1 MKYLFAFLFLTVS
14 SALFAQQNYWQQQV
28 NFSIDVKLND
38 SNHTLDGFAKI
49 EYINH
54 SPDTLTYIWF
64 HVWPNAYRTDR
75 TAFSDQLLENGRT
88 DFYFSDAKDRGYINR
103 LDFRANNVLAKTE
116 DHPQHIDII
125 KVILPQPLAP
135 GATVVLTT
143 PFHVQLPKNFSRGGH
158 VGKTYQVTQ
167 WYPKPAVY
175 DRNGW
180 HPMPYFDQGEFYSE
194 FGNYEVKVTV
204 PKSYVVLSTGELQN
218 KEELEWLKQRNT
230 IVTTKT
236 AVQKTTAKK
245 PAAKK
250 TAAKKPVTTVT
261 TAVIEETKTL
271 LFKQN
276 NVHDFAWFAD
286 KKYIVQFDTTQLKS
300 GHIVNIFTAFT
311 ESQKTV
317 WQNSIQMMK
326 DALHYRSNL
335 IGEYPYSVVS
345 AVEAQMGFPGGM
357 EYPCITSITPVP
369 TAKDLESV
377 IEHEVGHNWFQGM
390 LGSNEQQH
398 PWFDEG
404 INSYYDQRFDKELSR
419 YRNTSVKK
427 NKLFNFETSEKLF
440 LNSFEQWHIDQ
451 PLNTTADSLSEANY
465 GLIAYE
471 KGAQFMQLLEQKLG
485 RTAFDAAMQTYFQ
498 QWKGKHPSPADLKY
512 SLEQSTAQNLDTE
525 FALLNK
531 KGSLAPAP
539 KKKLSIKP
547 FAGTNNAS
555 TNTLIVAPVFGINKY
570 DGFMLGAA
578 LTNYTLAPRAFQF
591 IAAPIFATKS
601 KELNGVAR
609 ASYTWYPTKK
619 FQRITFAVNAL
630 KFTTDNFTDTANQTY
645 ITGFRKLSPSL
656 KFVFAE
662 NNPRSTRE
670 RFIQWKTFLIAEDN
684 LRFKSDTFPNGNRF
698 INITKEQS
706 SRYLNQLRFVIQDT
720 RALYPYRGE
729 LMAEQTNDFVRLAFT
744 GNYYFNYNERLGA
757 NIRFFAGKFIYLGE
771 RTISKAFATDPFH
784 LNLSAPKGSEDYT
797 YSNYFLGRSEQEG
810 FAAQQMMMRDGGFKV
825 RTDFLANKIG
835 KTDNWLMAV
844 NFSTHIPDQINIL
857 RILPFTVPLK
867 LFVDLGTYADAWQP
881 NAEGSRVLYNAGLQL
896 SLLKNSINIYAPL
909 LYSKPYK
916 DYFISTIPEKRF
928 LKNIAFTIDLQN
940 FSLKKF
946 DRRLPF

>member
-1 MKYLFAFLFLTVS
+1 MKYLFAFLFLTAT
-14 SALFAQQNYWQQQV
+14 SASFAQHAYWQQQV

-38 SNHTLDGFAKI
+38 ADHTLDGFAKI

-88 DFYFSDAKDRGYINR
+88 DFYFADAKDRGYINR
-103 LDFRANNVLAKTE
+103 LDFRVNNVLAKTE

-125 KVILPQPLAP
+125 KVFLPQPLAP
-135 GATVVLTT
+135 GAATSITT

-158 VGKTYQVTQ
+158 VGKSYQVTQ

-180 HPMPYFDQGEFYSE
+180 HPMPYLDQGEFYND
-194 FGNYEVKVTV
+194 FGNYEVKITV

-230 IVTTKT
+230 FSQSVAVPKT
-236 AVQKTTAKK
+236 AVKK

-250 TAAKKPVTTVT
+250 PVSPKTST
-261 TAVIEETKTL
+261 TATPVQSEETKTL
-271 LFKQN
+271 LFKQT

-286 KKYIVQFDTTQLKS
+286 RKYIVHYDTLQLKS
-300 GHIVNIFTAFT
+300 GRIVHVYTAFT
-311 ESQKTV
+311 EQSKAV
-317 WQNSIQMMK
+317 WKNSTQMVK
-326 DALHYRSNL
+326 DAVLYRSNV
-335 IGEYPYSVVS
+335 IGEYPYTVVA
-345 AVEAQMGFPGGM
+345 AVEAPMGFPGGM
-357 EYPCITSITPVP
+357 EYPCITSITTMH
-369 TAKDLESV
+369 TAKELESV
-377 IEHEVGHNWFQGM
+377 IEHEVGHNWFQAM
-390 LGSNEQQH
+390 LASNERKY
-398 PWFDEG
+398 PWLDEG
-404 INSYYDQRFDKELSR
+404 INSYYDERFDKELSR
-419 YRNTSVKK
+419 YRDTAVKK
-427 NKLFNFETSEKLF
+427 KQLISFAAGEKLF
-440 LNSFEQWHIDQ
+440 LNSFEQWHLDQ
-451 PLNTTADSLSEANY
+451 PLNTSADSLTEINY

-471 KGAQFMQLLEQKLG
+471 KGADFMHLLEKKLG
-485 RTAFDAAMQTYFQ
+485 RTAFDAAMQSYFQ
-498 QWKGKHPSPADLKY
+498 QWKGKHPSPADLKL
-512 SLEQSTAQNLDTE
+512 SLEQSSGQNLDQE
-525 FALLNK
+525 FALLNRR
-531 KGSLAPAP
+531 GSLQPAS

-547 FAGTNNAS
+547 FAGVNNSS
-555 TNTLIVAPVFGINKY
+555 TNTLIVTPVLGINKY
-570 DGFMLGAA
+570 DGFMIGGA

-591 IAAPIFATKS
+591 IVAPMYATKS
-601 KELNGVAR
+601 KELNGFAR
-609 ASYTWYPTKK
+609 ASYTLYPKRT
-619 FQRITFAVNAL
+619 FQRITVAVNAL
-630 KFTTDNFTDTANQTY
+630 KFNTDNFTDTANQTY
-645 ITGFRKLSPSL
+645 VTGFRKLSPTL

-670 RFIQWKTFLIAEDN
+670 RFIQWKTFFISEDN
-684 LRFKSDTFPNGNRF
+684 LRFKSDTFPNGDRYTI
-698 INITKEQS
+698 INKETG

-729 LMAEQTNDFVRLAFT
+729 LMAEQAKDFVRLAFT

-757 NIRFFAGKFIYLGE
+757 DIRFFAGKFMYLGD
-771 RTISKAFATDPFH
+771 RTTSKAFATDPFH

-797 YSNYFLGRSEQEG
+797 YSNYFYGRSEQDG

-835 KTDNWLMAV
+835 KTDNWLVAV
-844 NFSTHIPDQINIL
+844 NFSTDIPDQINIL

-867 LFVDLGTYADAWQP
+867 VYVDFGTYAEAWQP

-896 SLLKNSINIYAPL
+896 SLLKNTINIYAPL

-916 DYFISTIPEKRF
+916 DYFQSTITEKRF
-928 LKNIAFTIDLQN
+928 LKNIAFTIDLQYL
-940 FSLKKF
+940 SLKKL